1 MVKATGG
8 LAGKIVVDLTNP
20 MNADFSGL
28 TIGLS
33 TSAAEPVGAA
43 FLETENGKQ

>member
-28 TIGLS
+28 AIGLS

-43 FLETENGKQ
+43 FLETGNGKQ